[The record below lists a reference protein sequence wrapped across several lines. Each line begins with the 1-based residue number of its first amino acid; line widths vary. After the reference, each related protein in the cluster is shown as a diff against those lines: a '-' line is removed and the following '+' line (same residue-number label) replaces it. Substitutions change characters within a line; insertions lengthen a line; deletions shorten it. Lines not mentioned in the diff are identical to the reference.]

1 MAEKKA
7 KKIKKKVKKSVAYG
21 VAHIQSTFNNTI
33 VSITDDQG
41 NVISWASS
49 GMASFKGTKKGT
61 PFAAQ
66 QAAEIAA
73 RKAIE
78 QGMRQVSV
86 LVKGPGA
93 GRETAIRALQ
103 ASGLDIIAI
112 KDVTPIP
119 HNGCR
124 PPKRRRV

>member
-1 MAEKKA
+1 MAAVTTKKKKEKKH
-7 KKIKKKVKKSVAYG
+7 VGSVG
-21 VAHIQSTFNNTI
+21 IAHIQATFNNTI
-33 VSITDDQG
+33 VTISDTSG
-41 NVISWASS
+41 NVIVWGTS
-49 GMASFKGTKKGT
+49 GKVGFKGTKKGT

-66 QAAEIAA
+66 LAAETVAK
-73 RKAIE
+73 RAIE
-78 QGMRQVSV
+78 AGLKEVSV

-103 ASGLDIIAI
+103 GAGLEISSI

-124 PPKRRRV
+124 PRKKRRV